1 MEISEKFDFNIFSD
15 VRSNPEAFSVFQRF
29 CLMLL
34 IIHGELDR
42 VQQDRSDEF
51 LKKLNVYKE
60 ITNIKASLDENKYQL
75 KELTPLHNE
84 TESLKENRLQKFI
97 NSVVKY
103 AELKGKLHD

>member
-1 MEISEKFDFNIFSD
+1 MDISEKFDFNIFSD
-15 VRSNPEAFSVFQRF
+15 VRSNPESFSVFQRF

-60 ITNIKASLDENKYQL
+60 ITNIKTSLDEGKY
-75 KELTPLHNE
+75 
-84 TESLKENRLQKFI
+84 
-97 NSVVKY
+97 
-103 AELKGKLHD
+103 